1 MIVAG
6 FGFSSDATID
16 SLTSAFSE
24 TGLSAA
30 DAIATAEDK
39 SKTHVFIDFAKTIGA
54 KIVSIDASALTR
66 IKTHTQSQASQTHRN
81 TGSVAEAAALAALG
95 KDANLL
101 VPRSISND
109 RMATCAIAQ
118 GPKS

>member
-6 FGFSSDATID
+6 FGFRSSATVD
-16 SLTSAFSE
+16 SLTSALSE
-24 TGLSAA
+24 AGVNAV
-30 DAIATAEDK
+30 DAIATAKDK
-39 SKTHVFIDFAKTIGA
+39 SKAPVFIDFAKTIGA
-54 KIVSIDASALTR
+54 RIVSIDASALTH
-66 IKTHTQSQASQTHRN
+66 IETQTQSQASQTHRD

-95 KDANLL
+95 KDAKLMA
-101 VPRSISND
+101 PRSISND

>member
-6 FGFSSDATID
+6 FGFRGCATID

-24 TGLSAA
+24 TGLSAV

-39 SKTHVFIDFAKTIGA
+39 SQTPVFIDFAKTIGA
-54 KIVSIDASALTR
+54 QIVSIDASTLTH
-66 IKTHTQSQASQTHRN
+66 IETQTQSQASQTHRD

-95 KDANLL
+95 KDAKLL
-101 VPRSISND
+101 APRSISND

>member
-6 FGFSSDATID
+6 FGFRGCATID

-24 TGLSAA
+24 TGLSAI

-39 SKTHVFIDFAKTIGA
+39 SKTPVFIDFAKTIGA
-54 KIVSIDASALTR
+54 QIVSIDASTLTH
-66 IKTHTQSQASQTHRN
+66 IETQTQSQASQTHRD

-95 KDANLL
+95 KDAKLL
-101 VPRSISND
+101 APRSISND

>member
-101 VPRSISND
+101 VPRSISKD

>member
-6 FGFSSDATID
+6 FGFRSSATVD
-16 SLTSAFSE
+16 SLSSALSE
-24 TGLSAA
+24 AGVNAV
-30 DAIATAEDK
+30 DAIATAKDK
-39 SKTHVFIDFAKTIGA
+39 SKASVFIDFAKTIGA
-54 KIVSIDASALTR
+54 RIVSIDASALTH
-66 IKTHTQSQASQTHRN
+66 IETQTQSQASQTHRD

-95 KDANLL
+95 KDAKLL
-101 VPRSISND
+101 AHRSISND

>member
-6 FGFSSDATID
+6 FGFRSSATVD
-16 SLTSAFSE
+16 SFTSALSE
-24 TGLSAA
+24 TGVNAL

-39 SKTHVFIDFAKTIGA
+39 SKKPVFIDFAKTIGA
-54 KIVSIDASALTR
+54 LIVSIDVPALTH
-66 IKTHTQSQASQTHRN
+66 IETHTQSQASQTHRD

-95 KDANLL
+95 KDAKLL
-101 VPRSISND
+101 APRSISND

-118 GPKS
+118 GSKS

>member
-6 FGFSSDATID
+6 FGFRSSATVD
-16 SLTSAFSE
+16 SLTSALSE
-24 TGLSAA
+24 AGVNAV

-39 SKTHVFIDFAKTIGA
+39 SKTTVFINFAETIGA
-54 KIVSIDASALTR
+54 QIVSIDASALTQSE
-66 IKTHTQSQASQTHRN
+66 THTQSQASQTHRD

-95 KDANLL
+95 EDAKLL
-101 VPRSISND
+101 APRSISND

>member
-6 FGFSSDATID
+6 FGFRSSATVD
-16 SLTSAFSE
+16 SFTSALSE
-24 TGLSAA
+24 TGVNAL

-39 SKTHVFIDFAKTIGA
+39 SKNPAFIDFAKTIGA
-54 KIVSIDASALTR
+54 QIVSIDASTLTH
-66 IKTHTQSQASQTHRN
+66 IETQTQSQASQTHRD

-95 KDANLL
+95 KDAKLL
-101 VPRSISND
+101 APRSISND

>member
-6 FGFSSDATID
+6 FGFRRSATVD
-16 SLTSAFSE
+16 SFTSAFIE
-24 TGLSAA
+24 TGVNAV

-39 SKTHVFIDFAKTIGA
+39 SKTPAFIDFAKTIGA
-54 KIVSIDASALTR
+54 QIVSIDASALTQ
-66 IKTHTQSQASQTHRN
+66 IETHTQSQASQAHRD

-95 KDANLL
+95 KDAKLL
-101 VPRSISND
+101 APRSISND

>member
-6 FGFSSDATID
+6 FGFRSDATID

-24 TGLSAA
+24 TGLSAV

-39 SKTHVFIDFAKTIGA
+39 SKTPVFIDFAKTIGA
-54 KIVSIDASALTR
+54 KIVSIDASALTQ
-66 IKTHTQSQASQTHRN
+66 IKTHTQSKASQTHRD
-81 TGSVAEAAALAALG
+81 TGSMAEAAALAALSN
-95 KDANLL
+95 DAKLL
-101 VPRSISND
+101 APRSISND

-118 GPKS
+118 GSKS

>member
-6 FGFSSDATID
+6 FGFSSDATIE

-54 KIVSIDASALTR
+54 KIVSIDASALTQ